1 MKSQSLSILD
11 IGRRA
16 YFGIL
21 RFDYLLQNEQKRIWR
36 SVAKKR
42 QIILLAAKNLTADGF
57 LLIIRFVKSLVAA

>member
-1 MKSQSLSILD
+1 MKSQSLFILD

-42 QIILLAAKNLTADGF
+42 QIIFYRWQK
-57 LLIIRFVKSLVAA
+57 I